1 MLKLWKVNAKAGDAT
16 VKYPFA
22 PFPTNKDMRGKPEHN
37 AELCIACGACGV
49 ACPADAIRMDTDLA
63 ADTIT
68 WSIDYGRCIF
78 CGRCEEA
85 CPMEAIKL
93 TEEFEL
99 AVMSKDD
106 LTSKSVYT
114 LEHCSR
120 CGKPFA
126 PHKEIDYA
134 KRLLQKAGGMEAIQ
148 AARAAYDALS
158 DQRKAQVSN
167 YDVLLAAE
175 KKLAQLQDEAVAHVE
190 ELIDAIGQPVIP
202 ASRAAVEAAR
212 AAYDALGQKLQERVG
227 NYDVLLAAEARLA
240 ELNAQDIYKTTGD
253 FIVSKGA
260 PVTGSIGGEWAVIG
274 LARSGYPVPANYF
287 DDYYARVEK
296 YVKNCSGVLHER
308 KYTEYSRVILALT
321 AIGRNP
327 SKVAGY
333 NLLMPLGDFEKTI
346 WQGMNGPI
354 WALIALDSGN
364 YDIPKNPAAKTQ
376 ATRQLYIDE
385 IIKNQMKDGGWSLTG
400 TGDSDVDITAM
411 ALQALAKY
419 QDQKAVKTATDK
431 ALAYLSNV
439 QDSKGGFASWGTTNV
454 ESVAQVVV
462 ALCEL
467 GVSLDDS
474 RFVKSGHTL
483 TENLLSFRQSNG
495 GFYHVLDGSDGNNQ
509 MSSEQGFYAL
519 VAIDRAANGQNS
531 LYRMDDVTKNTS
543 KPSTSVSKGNVDASV
558 NVPGVTAPGTTFT
571 DIKNHANKAAIEEL
585 ASRGIINGMG
595 KGTFMPNKTMTR
607 AEFAAIVTRALG
619 LAAKDTKAF
628 TDVPSSKW
636 YAGYIGT
643 ANSSGIVNGVGSG
656 KFNPDGTITR
666 QEAAAMVARAAK
678 LCGLDPS
685 MDAAA
690 TKDMLAQFGDYRSV
704 ASWAK
709 EPMAFCYSV
718 NILDQSDLNIEPTK
732 AILRCEI
739 AQMLYNMLSAA
750 ELI

>member
-1 MLKLWKVNAKAGDAT
+1 MRRIKRIAWILTLAILLTLT
-16 VKYPFA
+16 V
-22 PFPTNKDMRGKPEHN
+22 
-37 AELCIACGACGV
+37 
-49 ACPADAIRMDTDLA
+49 PALA
-63 ADTIT
+63 A
-68 WSIDYGRCIF
+68 S
-78 CGRCEEA
+78 
-85 CPMEAIKL
+85 
-93 TEEFEL
+93 
-99 AVMSKDD
+99 
-106 LTSKSVYT
+106 SVQN
-114 LEHCSR
+114 EVQGS
-120 CGKPFA
+120 
-126 PHKEIDYA
+126 
-134 KRLLQKAGGMEAIQ
+134 
-148 AARAAYDALS
+148 AAYMVSAV
-158 DQRKAQVSN
+158 KAPEV
-167 YDVLLAAE
+167 
-175 KKLAQLQDEAVAHVE
+175 
-190 ELIDAIGQPVIP
+190 
-202 ASRAAVEAAR
+202 
-212 AAYDALGQKLQERVG
+212 
-227 NYDVLLAAEARLA
+227 
-240 ELNAQDIYKTTGD
+240 
-253 FIVSKGA
+253 
-260 PVTGSIGGEWAVIG
+260 GSIGGEWAIIG
-274 LARSGYPVPANYF
+274 LARSGYSVPA
-287 DDYYARVEK
+287 DYYDEYYTRVEK

-321 AIGRNP
+321 AIGREP

-333 NLLMPLGDFEKTI
+333 NLLTPLGDFEKTI

-419 QDQKAVKTATDK
+419 QDQKAVKTATDS
-431 ALAYLSNV
+431 ALTWLSKN

-454 ESVAQVVV
+454 ESVAQVIV

-467 GVSLDDS
+467 GISLDDS
-474 RFVKSGHTL
+474 RFVKNGHTL

-509 MSSEQGFYAL
+509 MSAEQGFYAL
-519 VAIDRAANGQNS
+519 VAIDRAENGKNS
-531 LYRMDDVTKNTS
+531 LYRMGDVTKATT
-543 KPSTSVSKGNVDASV
+543 KPSTTVKKGSADASV
-558 NVPGVTAPGTTFT
+558 SVPAVTAPGTTFS
-571 DIKNHANKAAIEEL
+571 DVKNHANKAAIEAL

-619 LAAKDTKAF
+619 LAAKDTKVF

-643 ANSSGIVNGVGSG
+643 ANSSGIVNGVGSS

-678 LCGLDPS
+678 LCGLDTA

-709 EPMAFCYSV
+709 EPMAFCYSA

>member
-1 MLKLWKVNAKAGDAT
+1 MRRIKRISAWILTLAILLTLT
-16 VKYPFA
+16 V
-22 PFPTNKDMRGKPEHN
+22 
-37 AELCIACGACGV
+37 
-49 ACPADAIRMDTDLA
+49 PALA
-63 ADTIT
+63 A
-68 WSIDYGRCIF
+68 SGVQNEVQ
-78 CGRCEEA
+78 G
-85 CPMEAIKL
+85 
-93 TEEFEL
+93 
-99 AVMSKDD
+99 S
-106 LTSKSVYT
+106 
-114 LEHCSR
+114 
-120 CGKPFA
+120 
-126 PHKEIDYA
+126 
-134 KRLLQKAGGMEAIQ
+134 
-148 AARAAYDALS
+148 AAYM
-158 DQRKAQVSN
+158 VS
-167 YDVLLAAE
+167 
-175 KKLAQLQDEAVAHVE
+175 AVKSPEV
-190 ELIDAIGQPVIP
+190 
-202 ASRAAVEAAR
+202 
-212 AAYDALGQKLQERVG
+212 
-227 NYDVLLAAEARLA
+227 
-240 ELNAQDIYKTTGD
+240 
-253 FIVSKGA
+253 
-260 PVTGSIGGEWAVIG
+260 GSIGGEWAIIG
-274 LARSGYPVPANYF
+274 LARSGYTVPTNYYE
-287 DDYYARVEK
+287 DYYARVEK

-321 AIGRNP
+321 AIGRDP

-346 WQGMNGPI
+346 WQGLNGPI

-364 YDIPKNPAAKTQ
+364 YEIPKNPAAKTQ

-385 IIKNQMKDGGWSLTG
+385 ILNSQMKDGGWSLTG
-400 TGDSDVDITAM
+400 TGDSDVDISAM

-431 ALAYLSNV
+431 ALTYLSKV
-439 QDSKGGFASWGTTNV
+439 QDSKGGYASWGTTNV
-454 ESVAQVVV
+454 ESVAQVIV

-467 GVSLDDS
+467 GISLDDS

-531 LYRMDDVTKNTS
+531 LYRMSDAAKNTS
-543 KPSTSVSKGNVDASV
+543 KPATSVSKGNVDASV
-558 NVPGVTAPGTTFT
+558 SVPGVTAPGTTFS

-595 KGTFMPNKTMTR
+595 KGTFAPNKTMTR

-685 MDAAA
+685 MDEAA

-709 EPMAFCYSV
+709 KPMAFCYSV
-718 NILDQSDLNIEPTK
+718 NILDQSDFNIEPTK

>member
-1 MLKLWKVNAKAGDAT
+1 MRRIKRISAWILTLAILLTLT
-16 VKYPFA
+16 VPA
-22 PFPTNKDMRGKPEHN
+22 LE
-37 AELCIACGACGV
+37 ASGV
-49 ACPADAIRMDTDLA
+49 QNEVQG
-63 ADTIT
+63 
-68 WSIDYGRCIF
+68 S
-78 CGRCEEA
+78 
-85 CPMEAIKL
+85 
-93 TEEFEL
+93 
-99 AVMSKDD
+99 
-106 LTSKSVYT
+106 
-114 LEHCSR
+114 
-120 CGKPFA
+120 
-126 PHKEIDYA
+126 
-134 KRLLQKAGGMEAIQ
+134 
-148 AARAAYDALS
+148 AAYM
-158 DQRKAQVSN
+158 VS
-167 YDVLLAAE
+167 
-175 KKLAQLQDEAVAHVE
+175 AVKSPEV
-190 ELIDAIGQPVIP
+190 
-202 ASRAAVEAAR
+202 
-212 AAYDALGQKLQERVG
+212 
-227 NYDVLLAAEARLA
+227 
-240 ELNAQDIYKTTGD
+240 
-253 FIVSKGA
+253 
-260 PVTGSIGGEWAVIG
+260 GSIGGEWAIIG
-274 LARSGYPVPANYF
+274 LARSGYTVPTNYYE
-287 DDYYARVEK
+287 DYYARVEK

-321 AIGRNP
+321 AIGRDP

-346 WQGMNGPI
+346 WQGLNGPI

-364 YDIPKNPAAKTQ
+364 YEIPKNPAAKTQ

-385 IIKNQMKDGGWSLTG
+385 IVKNQKKDGGWSLTD

-419 QDQKAVKTATDK
+419 QDQKAVKSATDK
-431 ALAYLSNV
+431 ALDYLSDV
-439 QDSKGGFASWGTTNV
+439 QDSKGGYASWGTTNV

-531 LYRMDDVTKNTS
+531 LYRMSDAAKNTS
-543 KPSTSVSKGNVDASV
+543 KPATSVSKGNVDASV
-558 NVPGVTAPGTTFT
+558 SVPGVTAPGTTFS

-595 KGTFMPNKTMTR
+595 KGTFAPNKTMTR

-685 MDAAA
+685 MDEAA

-709 EPMAFCYSV
+709 KPMAFCYSV

>member
-1 MLKLWKVNAKAGDAT
+1 MRRTKRIAWILTLAILLTLT
-16 VKYPFA
+16 VPAFA
-22 PFPTNKDMRGKPEHN
+22 
-37 AELCIACGACGV
+37 A
-49 ACPADAIRMDTDLA
+49 
-63 ADTIT
+63 
-68 WSIDYGRCIF
+68 S
-78 CGRCEEA
+78 
-85 CPMEAIKL
+85 
-93 TEEFEL
+93 
-99 AVMSKDD
+99 
-106 LTSKSVYT
+106 SVQS
-114 LEHCSR
+114 EVQGS
-120 CGKPFA
+120 
-126 PHKEIDYA
+126 
-134 KRLLQKAGGMEAIQ
+134 
-148 AARAAYDALS
+148 AAYMVSAV
-158 DQRKAQVSN
+158 KAPEV
-167 YDVLLAAE
+167 
-175 KKLAQLQDEAVAHVE
+175 
-190 ELIDAIGQPVIP
+190 
-202 ASRAAVEAAR
+202 
-212 AAYDALGQKLQERVG
+212 
-227 NYDVLLAAEARLA
+227 
-240 ELNAQDIYKTTGD
+240 
-253 FIVSKGA
+253 
-260 PVTGSIGGEWAVIG
+260 GSIGGEWAIIG
-274 LARSGYPVPANYF
+274 LARSGYAVPANYYE
-287 DDYYARVEK
+287 DYYARVEK

-321 AIGRNP
+321 AIGRDP

-333 NLLMPLGDFEKTI
+333 NLLTPLGDFEKTI

-364 YDIPKNPAAKTQ
+364 YEIPKNPAAKTQ

-419 QDQKAVKTATDK
+419 QDQKAVKTATDS
-431 ALAYLSNV
+431 ALTWLSKN

-454 ESVAQVVV
+454 ESVAQVIV

-467 GVSLDDS
+467 GISLDDS
-474 RFVKSGHTL
+474 RFVKNGHTL
-483 TENLLSFRQSNG
+483 TENLLSFRQANG

-509 MSSEQGFYAL
+509 MSAEQGFYAL
-519 VAIDRAANGQNS
+519 VAIDRAENGKNS
-531 LYRMDDVTKNTS
+531 LYRMGDVTKATT
-543 KPSTSVSKGNVDASV
+543 KPSTTVKKGNADASV
-558 NVPGVTAPGTTFT
+558 SVPAVSAPGTTFS
-571 DIKNHANKAAIEEL
+571 DVKNHANQTAIEAL

-595 KGTFMPNKTMTR
+595 QGTFMPNKTMTR

-619 LAAKDTKAF
+619 LTAKDTKVF
-628 TDVPSSKW
+628 SDVPSSKW

-678 LCGLDPS
+678 LCGLDTA

-739 AQMLYNMLSAA
+739 AQMLYNMLTAA